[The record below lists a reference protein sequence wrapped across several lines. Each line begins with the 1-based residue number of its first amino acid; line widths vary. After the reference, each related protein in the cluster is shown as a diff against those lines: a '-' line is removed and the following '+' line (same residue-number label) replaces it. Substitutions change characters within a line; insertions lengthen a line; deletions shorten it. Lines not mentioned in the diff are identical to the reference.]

1 MMEVRTGFKPVSA
14 DLQSAAWSL
23 CYRTQEPAYDL
34 FGALKDRKQAQDGP
48 TCTTRTCNPLLRRQ
62 VL

>member
-23 CYRTQEPAYDL
+23 CYRT
-34 FGALKDRKQAQDGP
+34 LKFDWPHVHDSNVQ
-48 TCTTRTCNPLLRRQ
+48 PLAS
-62 VL
+62 